1 MNYVLYFLKYI
12 LSFLKYILSFLK
24 YILSGITY
32 CFNGITYCFKFIFVI
47 KRNNNINKN
56 QSGGTS
62 QTGNNNIHNNTQ
74 NKIFIGEKNND
85 KQE

>member
-1 MNYVLYFLKYI
+1 MNYVLDFLKYI
-12 LSFLKYILSFLK
+12 LSLS
-24 YILSGITY
+24 
-32 CFNGITYCFKFIFVI
+32 GITYCFKFIFVI

-62 QTGNNNIHNNTQ
+62 QTGNNNIQNNTQ

>member
-12 LSFLKYILSFLK
+12 LSLF
-24 YILSGITY
+24 LSGITY

-62 QTGNNNIHNNTQ
+62 QTGNNNIQNNTQ

>member
-1 MNYVLYFLKYI
+1 MNYVLDFLKYI
-12 LSFLKYILSFLK
+12 LSLFFLFLFLS
-24 YILSGITY
+24 
-32 CFNGITYCFKFIFVI
+32 GITYCFKFIFVI

-62 QTGNNNIHNNTQ
+62 QTGNNNIQNNTQ